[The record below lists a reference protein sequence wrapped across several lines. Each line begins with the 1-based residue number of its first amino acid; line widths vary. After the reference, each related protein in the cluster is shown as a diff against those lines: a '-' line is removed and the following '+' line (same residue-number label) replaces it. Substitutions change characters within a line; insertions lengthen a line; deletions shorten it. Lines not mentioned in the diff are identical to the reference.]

1 MKHDNNDKQ
10 VIDLE
15 DLIAETEQKIL
26 NNEYYEDC
34 EVPYK
39 DAIVKVRIQPI
50 SQQELVRITK
60 DKQNRKTADVEVNS
74 QILQQCIINKHD
86 NKRFTLEQINK
97 LFTGGLATKLTLKCL
112 EVSGIPLDKKMQNE
126 LLTF

>member
-1 MKHDNNDKQ
+1 MKHNNNDGKQ

-39 DAIVKVRIQPI
+39 DAIIKVRIQPI
-50 SQQELVRITK
+50 SQ
-60 DKQNRKTADVEVNS
+60 AEVVQISKNKSALQSAEFNS
-74 QILQQCIINKHD
+74 LILQKCILNKHD
-86 NKRFTLEQINK
+86 NKPFTLEQINK
-97 LFTGGLATKLTLKCL
+97 LFTGGLSAVLVLKCL
-112 EVSGIPLDKKMQNE
+112 EVSGISPNQKEQDKLMD
-126 LLTF
+126 F

>member
-1 MKHDNNDKQ
+1 MKNNDDKQ

-26 NNEYYEDC
+26 NNEFYEDC
-34 EVPYK
+34 EVPYR

-50 SQQELVRITK
+50 TQEELVMITK
-60 DKQNRKTADVEVNS
+60 KTGNRQGDAGVNS
-74 QILQQCIINKHD
+74 QILQQCILNKHD

-97 LFTGGLATKLTLKCL
+97 LFTGGLAAKLTAKCL
-112 EVSGIPLDKKMQNE
+112 EVSGIPMDKKKYNE
-126 LLTF
+126 LINF